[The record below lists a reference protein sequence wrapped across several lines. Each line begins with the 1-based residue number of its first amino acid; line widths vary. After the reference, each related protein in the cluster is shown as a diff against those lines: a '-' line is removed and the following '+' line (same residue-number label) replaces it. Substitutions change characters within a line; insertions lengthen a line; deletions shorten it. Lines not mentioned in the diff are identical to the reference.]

1 MERVENRLWQENSI
15 VTKVAKAIVENVDE
29 FLEDSQDDDQHSSN
43 SQDQQEELSSFDNQ
57 VIMSKKDVK
66 KLQRKNKRAEE
77 QK

>member
-77 QK
+77 